1 MITNREE
8 VLENALRVF
17 AKMNYEKA
25 SLVTIAKACGLSKWG
40 LIYYYPFKQ
49 DLFNAVVEKYIFAM
63 QDPEQKFSF
72 EGGTLLEFIGHH
84 VEGVE
89 RTMRRIVGLLDDGN
103 NPQGCSY
110 NFYYFHLLMQVRQ
123 YYPDAQAKFAAL
135 FEKDRKLW
143 RDNIERAKAAGEI
156 RADVDTEETVAMFRE
171 VFYGLSYEQAF
182 LSGLDTGELRRKLR
196 FIYSLIKA

>member
-123 YYPDAQAKFAAL
+123 YYPDAQAKFAEL
-135 FEKDRKLW
+135 FEKDHKLW
-143 RDNIERAKAAGEI
+143 RDNIGRAKAAGEI
-156 RADVDTEETVAMFRE
+156 RADVDTEEAVAMFRE

>member
-135 FEKDRKLW
+135 FEKERKLW

-156 RADVDTEETVAMFRE
+156 RADVDTEEAVAMFRE

>member
-156 RADVDTEETVAMFRE
+156 RADVDTEEAVAMFRE